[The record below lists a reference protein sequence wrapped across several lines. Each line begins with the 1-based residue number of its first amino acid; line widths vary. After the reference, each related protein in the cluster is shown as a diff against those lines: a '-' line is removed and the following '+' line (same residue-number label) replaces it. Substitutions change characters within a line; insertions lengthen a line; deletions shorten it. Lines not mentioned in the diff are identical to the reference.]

1 MPILRAACDNEP
13 ESRTASRSSIFPG
26 PTYEPLA
33 KSIRKRTTGI
43 GMASL
48 LRAHDIAPQPAHKVN
63 AGPPSEGESTPDCRS
78 NFAVVVIGHAGAV
91 RNGDGQTAA
100 DVGIGDARK
109 SVEALGEVM
118 IHVERRLVEGARAG

>member
-13 ESRTASRSSIFPG
+13 QSRTASRSSIFPG

-33 KSIRKRTTGI
+33 KSMRKRTMGI
-43 GMASL
+43 GMVSL
-48 LRAHDIAPQPAHKVN
+48 LRAHDIARHLGHKVN
-63 AGPPSEGESTPDCRS
+63 ARALEGEPPTDCRR
-78 NFAVVVIGHAGAV
+78 NVAVVVIRDTGAV

-100 DVGIGDARK
+100 DVGIRNARK